1 MSRYTVVP
9 ERGVESPR
17 ASSKMAGGGED
28 DGETTVVVGSVER
41 EGVEVVVEV
50 VERVRLDPAEL
61 LPRVLGRYSPVVVDR
76 GEGIYVWDVEGRRY
90 VDFTSGIA
98 VVNTGHCHPRVVQ
111 AIQEQAAKIIHAQ
124 ANIFAHEPMMR
135 AAVELTATL
144 PANLNQVFFTNSG
157 AEAVE
162 GALKLAKIATGRP
175 AIIAFRGAFH
185 GRTHAAM
192 TVTSSKV
199 KVRAHYEPLLPSV
212 YHAPFPYVFRSPYKG
227 PAADAD
233 LEYFAE
239 LERMFDQLVMP
250 DDVAAILMESV
261 LGEGGYV
268 VPPARW
274 VQNVRRLCD
283 EHGIL
288 LIMDEI
294 QSGMGR
300 TGKMWGFE
308 HYGVGPDIMTVAK
321 GIASGMPV
329 SAVVADRAIMDRW
342 APGSHG
348 GTYGGNAV
356 GTAAAA
362 ATLEVMRDERL
373 PENAA
378 RMGEI
383 LMAGLREIQAEHPVI
398 GDVRGL
404 GLMVATEFVTDD
416 GAPNPAAAAAVIDR
430 CLADGVL
437 LLTCGTYE
445 QAIRIIPPLV
455 VTEEQIREFLGVY
468 ARAVASI

>member
-1 MSRYTVVP
+1 
-9 ERGVESPR
+9 
-17 ASSKMAGGGED
+17 
-28 DGETTVVVGSVER
+28 
-41 EGVEVVVEV
+41 VVELA
-50 VERVRLDPAEL
+50 ERVRLDPAEL
-61 LPRVLGRYSPVVVDR
+61 LPRVIGRYSPLVVDR
-76 GEGIYVWDVEGRRY
+76 GEGIYVWDTDGERY
-90 VDFTSGIA
+90 ADFTSGIG
-98 VVNTGHCHPRVVQ
+98 VTNTGHCHPRVVA

-144 PANLNQVFFTNSG
+144 PDSLNQVFWTNSG

-162 GALKLAKIATGRP
+162 GALKLAKVATGRP

-192 TVTSSKV
+192 SVTSSRV
-199 KVRAHYEPLLPSV
+199 KVRGHYEPLLPSV

-227 PAADAD
+227 LAEDAD
-233 LEYFAE
+233 VHYFAE
-239 LERMFDQLVMP
+239 LEAMFDQLVMP

-261 LGEGGYV
+261 LGEGGYL

-274 VQNVRRLCD
+274 VRNVRQLCD
-283 EHGIL
+283 RHGIM

-300 TGKMWGFE
+300 TGRMWGFE
-308 HYGVGPDIMTVAK
+308 HFGVVPDIMTVAK

-329 SAVVADRAIMDRW
+329 SAVVADRAIMDKW
-342 APGSHG
+342 QPGAHG

-378 RMGEI
+378 RMGEELI
-383 LMAGLREIQAEHPVI
+383 GGLREIQADHPVI

-404 GLMVATEFVTDD
+404 GLMVAAEFVTPD
-416 GAPNPAAAAAVIDR
+416 GAPNPGAVERVIDR
-430 CLADGVL
+430 CFAEKTL
-437 LLTCGTYE
+437 LLTCGTYD

-455 VTEEQIREFLGVY
+455 VDDGQIRDFLGVFR
-468 ARAVASI
+468 RAVASL